1 MSKYPAVLG
10 LCALIFAPTVLA
22 TAPNTVLFS
31 DNETVSVNLS
41 SLDINR
47 LVVKDDKITSVTCPT
62 GFCTMPANPVG
73 ESGMGAPIDPQG
85 AGLISLNV
93 LEPFTLY
100 ITTEK
105 GRGFGVFVRPLAVP
119 AITTVFLS
127 TERDTQKA
135 QEFEKQSPYDQ
146 TLASLISHMIKE
158 TIPEGFAFQKITAK
172 KPIEQAKLLLTPTA
186 SYQGEHL
193 TGITYKISNKTAQYI
208 KVEPT
213 SFYGAD
219 VKAVSFSSMSIPPHG
234 SIYMYQI
241 QGR

>member
-62 GFCTMPANPVG
+62 GFCTMPANPVD
-73 ESGMGAPIDPQG
+73 ESGTGAPVDPQG

-105 GRGFGVFVRPLAVP
+105 GRSFGCLSAPCCTGHYHDVFIYRA
-119 AITTVFLS
+119 
-127 TERDTQKA
+127 RYK
-135 QEFEKQSPYDQ
+135 KSPR
-146 TLASLISHMIKE
+146 
-158 TIPEGFAFQKITAK
+158 
-172 KPIEQAKLLLTPTA
+172 
-186 SYQGEHL
+186 
-193 TGITYKISNKTAQYI
+193 
-208 KVEPT
+208 V
-213 SFYGAD
+213 
-219 VKAVSFSSMSIPPHG
+219 
-234 SIYMYQI
+234 
-241 QGR
+241 